1 MKPMDNNTRRK
12 KSIEIV
18 NSLFFTS
25 VFLQKAG
32 NKQIAKFGLN
42 QPQFAVLNEIVNNR
56 DLSQKDI
63 LGEFLLE
70 KSNLSKII
78 KKLEQMELILVSS
91 SKADKRITILN
102 ATGKGRKKI
111 KDCMNDLDSLKT
123 QFTEPL
129 KDEELGSIHASIKR
143 LEALVLK
150 HRKKYNEKQ
159 KK

>member
-1 MKPMDNNTRRK
+1 MKPMDINTRRE

-25 VFLQKAG
+25 VFLQKTG

-42 QPQFAVLNEIVNNR
+42 QPQFAVLNEIVNNK

-102 ATGKGRKKI
+102 ATAKGRKTI
-111 KDCMNDLDSLKT
+111 KECMNDLDNLKE

-129 KDEELGSIHASIKR
+129 RDEELDSIHASIIR
-143 LEALVLK
+143 LEALVMK
-150 HRKKYNEKQ
+150 HRKEYNQ